1 MIIISLVLFTFPLGV
16 YDTKQAEKTYFKDKL
31 VKLNEDIFKFAQVLP
46 AYQFLT
52 AFSQLVSRICHSN
65 FSVWKI
71 LKGKFNFFRKES
83 CWKNFIYQ
91 LFDYPKTNP
100 WPLTRKHYHSSDVKQ
115 SVVSIPRS
123 EVGFQSMAE
132 RITWIRTRN
141 LVLWMTCYPTV
152 LSSLSNLLTLF
163 M

>member
-71 LKGKFNFFRKES
+71 LKGKFNFFSQRELLKEFYLSIIWLSQDQPLATDEKALWLTGRKA
-83 CWKNFIYQ
+83 K
-91 LFDYPKTNP
+91 
-100 WPLTRKHYHSSDVKQ
+100 
-115 SVVSIPRS
+115 RS
-123 EVGFQSMAE
+123 FNTS
-132 RITWIRTRN
+132 
-141 LVLWMTCYPTV
+141 
-152 LSSLSNLLTLF
+152 
-163 M
+163 